1 MLNKIL
7 KVTGDASV
15 AKKIR
20 KTSDRAAGHQI
31 RNKIRFEIKE
41 YDNWTTQ
48 SSICVESLLNH
59 AIKKHK

>member
-20 KTSDRAAGHQI
+20 KTSVLLLSGMNRTGLNI
-31 RNKIRFEIKE
+31 RCM
-41 YDNWTTQ
+41 
-48 SSICVESLLNH
+48 S
-59 AIKKHK
+59 